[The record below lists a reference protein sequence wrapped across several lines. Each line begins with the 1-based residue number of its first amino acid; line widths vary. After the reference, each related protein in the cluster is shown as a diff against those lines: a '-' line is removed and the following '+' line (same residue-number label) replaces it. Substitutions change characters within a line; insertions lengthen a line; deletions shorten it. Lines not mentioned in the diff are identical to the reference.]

1 MELYLKLIDV
11 IVPVFFVIGI
21 GYYLGKKNPDINTD
35 FITTFAG
42 NVGTPAMI
50 FYTITTTGV
59 TLSVFTEYFIYAL
72 IIIGGFSLVGILFLL
87 LLKKD
92 FISELPPLILP
103 NTGNMGIPICLFAY
117 GTAGL
122 GVASAIASVII
133 LLHFT
138 LGVLLAKKS
147 FSLEILIKNMPIY
160 AIIVSVIFLYFE
172 WDVPGYL
179 ENTTFLLTYATIFLV
194 LMSLGIA
201 LSRLKVVSWTHASIL
216 GAVRVILGPL
226 IGFGLIKYLNLDGF
240 AAGVLLIQSCM
251 PSAVLTYLVGSMYSE
266 KKVVDSVASVIVT
279 STIMSFIT
287 CLLYTSPSPRD
298 GLLSRMPSSA

>member
-1 MELYLKLIDV
+1 MELYLKLID
-11 IVPVFFVIGI
+11 ILFPVFFVIGI
-21 GYYLGKKNPDINTD
+21 GYYLGKKNPNINTD

-72 IIIGGFSLVGILFLL
+72 VIIGGFSIVGILFLL

-201 LSRLKVVSWTHASIL
+201 LSRLKVVSWMHASIL

-279 STIMSFIT
+279 STIMSFMTIPIVVYYS
-287 CLLYTSPSPRD
+287 LKYFQ
-298 GLLSRMPSSA
+298 

>member
-21 GYYLGKKNPDINTD
+21 GYYLGKKNPEINTD

-103 NTGNMGIPICLFAY
+103 NSGNMGIPICLFAY

-122 GVASAIASVII
+122 GVASAIASVVI

-287 CLLYTSPSPRD
+287 IPIVVYYSLKYFQ
-298 GLLSRMPSSA
+298 

>member
-11 IVPVFFVIGI
+11 LFPVFFVIGVGYFI
-21 GYYLGKKNPDINTD
+21 GKRDPKFNTD
-35 FITTFAG
+35 FITNFAG

-59 TLSVFTEYFIYAL
+59 TLSVFIEYFIYAL
-72 IIIGGFSLVGILFLL
+72 VIISGFSIVGILALFI
-87 LLKKD
+87 LKKD

-117 GTAGL
+117 GSAGL
-122 GVASAIASVII
+122 GIASAIASVII

-147 FSLEILIKNMPIY
+147 FSLNILVKNMPIY
-160 AIIVSVIFLYFE
+160 GIILSVIFLYFE
-172 WDVPGYL
+172 WEVPGYI

-201 LSRLKVVSWTHASIL
+201 LSRLAVVSWTHASIL
-216 GAVRVILGPL
+216 GALRVIIGPI
-226 IGFGLIKYLNLDGF
+226 IGYFLIKYLNLDGF
-240 AAGVLLIQSCM
+240 KAGVLLIQSAM
-251 PSAVLTYLVGSMYSE
+251 PSAVLTYLVGSMYSK
-266 KKVVDSVASVIVT
+266 KKVVDSVASVIVA

-287 CLLYTSPSPRD
+287 IPIVVFISLKYFI
-298 GLLSRMPSSA
+298 

>member
-21 GYYLGKKNPDINTD
+21 GYYLGKKNPEINTD

-72 IIIGGFSLVGILFLL
+72 VIIGGFSLVGILFLL

-287 CLLYTSPSPRD
+287 IPFVVYYSLKYFQ
-298 GLLSRMPSSA
+298 

>member
-21 GYYLGKKNPDINTD
+21 GYYLGKKNPEINTD

-72 IIIGGFSLVGILFLL
+72 VIIGGFSLVGILFLL

-216 GAVRVILGPL
+216 GVVRVILGPL

-279 STIMSFIT
+279 STIMSFVTIPIVVYF
-287 CLLYTSPSPRD
+287 CLKYFQ
-298 GLLSRMPSSA
+298 

>member
-21 GYYLGKKNPDINTD
+21 GYYLGKKNPEINTD

-72 IIIGGFSLVGILFLL
+72 VIIGGFSFVGILFLL

-122 GVASAIASVII
+122 GVASAIASVVI

-160 AIIVSVIFLYFE
+160 GIIVSVIFLYFE

-201 LSRLKVVSWTHASIL
+201 LSRLKVVSWVHASIL
-216 GAVRVILGPL
+216 GAVRVIVGPL
-226 IGFGLIKYLNLDGF
+226 IGFGLIKFLNLDGF

-266 KKVVDSVASVIVT
+266 KKVVDSVASIIVT
-279 STIMSFIT
+279 STIMSFATIPIVVYYS
-287 CLLYTSPSPRD
+287 LKYFQ
-298 GLLSRMPSSA
+298 